1 MRHRTGGA
9 KAPRRARGHE
19 YSNPMVIRTG
29 EMYMWLVYGAKV
41 TCLTLG
47 KSASL
52 PRAVV
57 FERRRIGAQ
66 MAAEAV
72 VVGDA
77 STAKGRSVGRRRQH

>member
-1 MRHRTGGA
+1 MAGIWSE
-9 KAPRRARGHE
+9 GHV
-19 YSNPMVIRTG
+19 PDP
-29 EMYMWLVYGAKV
+29 
-41 TCLTLG
+41 G

-77 STAKGRSVGRRRQH
+77 STAKGRTLETTGADRSMEVERQNAA